1 MSDACAL
8 LGDRTPPKEPSGG
21 GWGAS
26 VTARRTVA
34 VFSTFGPADGAV
46 QAVASVLGQVDD
58 VIVVDD
64 GSGAVADAALQR
76 ISDLGARVERLDR
89 NAGIAAALNRGIA
102 LARETRAT
110 HVLTMDQDSHAP
122 DGLVALLLS
131 ASEAAAA
138 AGVSIGAVVPEH
150 FAGVRQAR
158 GAARDGYAPAAEV
171 IQSGML
177 IPMAVLEDIGGLRE
191 DFFIDLVDIEFE
203 LRLKRAGLA
212 VLAADGARLGHALG
226 AAYERT
232 LFGLPV
238 RVPGIPPVLTLST
251 PFRYYYRVRNRL
263 VIDRE
268 YVRAM
273 PGRILRD
280 TLFDGIHF
288 LDVLRVARPRRAM
301 WRVFRV
307 AVVAAVRGRMGAMPQ
322 GLRDIAGTIRWSA
335 APVAPDAT
343 DRCDER
349 PDA

>member
-1 MSDACAL
+1 M
-8 LGDRTPPKEPSGG
+8 
-21 GWGAS
+21 
-26 VTARRTVA
+26 TARRTVA
-34 VFSTFGPADGAV
+34 VFSAFGPADGAV
-46 QAVASVLGQVDD
+46 QAVASVFGQVDE

-64 GSGAVADAALQR
+64 GSGTDADAALQR
-76 ISDLGARVERLDR
+76 ISDLGARVELLGR
-89 NAGIAAALNRGIA
+89 NLGIAAALNRGIA
-102 LARETRAT
+102 LARDGGAT

-122 DGLVALLLS
+122 DGLVALLH
-131 ASEAAAA
+131 AAAEAAASDRA
-138 AGVSIGAVVPEH
+138 DVGAVVPEY
-150 FAGVRQAR
+150 FAGVRQSR
-158 GAARDGYAPAAEV
+158 EESHRGYAPAAEV

-177 IPMAVLEDIGGLRE
+177 IPVTAIETVGALRE

-212 VLAADGARLGHALG
+212 VIAADGARLGHALG
-226 AAYERT
+226 ASYERT
-232 LFGLPV
+232 LFGVPV

-268 YVRAM
+268 YFRAM
-273 PGRILRD
+273 PARILRD

-307 AVVAAVRGRMGAMPQ
+307 AVVAAVRGRMGAMPE

-335 APVAPDAT
+335 APIARPDASV
-343 DRCDER
+343 ER

>member
-1 MSDACAL
+1 M
-8 LGDRTPPKEPSGG
+8 
-21 GWGAS
+21 
-26 VTARRTVA
+26 TARRTVA

-46 QAVASVLGQVDD
+46 QAVASVLGQADE

-64 GSGAVADAALQR
+64 GSGTGADAALQR
-76 ISDLGARVERLDR
+76 ISDLGARVERLGR
-89 NAGIAAALNRGIA
+89 NLGIAAALNRGIA
-102 LARETRAT
+102 LARDGGAT
-110 HVLTMDQDSHAP
+110 HVLTMDQDSHVP
-122 DGLVALLLS
+122 DGLVAGLLS
-131 ASEAAAA
+131 AADAAEADGAR
-138 AGVSIGAVVPEH
+138 IGAIVPEY

-158 GAARDGYAPAAEV
+158 GESRNGYAPAAEV

-177 IPMAVLEDIGGLRE
+177 IPVTVLEDVGALRE

-212 VLAADGARLGHALG
+212 VIAADGARLGHALG

-238 RVPGIPPVLTLST
+238 RVPGMPPVLTLST
-251 PFRYYYRVRNRL
+251 PFRYFYRVRNRL

-268 YVRAM
+268 YFRAM
-273 PGRILRD
+273 PTRILRD

-322 GLRDIAGTIRWSA
+322 GLREIAGTIRWSA
-335 APVAPDAT
+335 APVARPDASV
-343 DRCDER
+343 ER

>member
-1 MSDACAL
+1 M
-8 LGDRTPPKEPSGG
+8 
-21 GWGAS
+21 
-26 VTARRTVA
+26 TARRTVA
-34 VFSTFGPADGAV
+34 VFSTFGPADAAV
-46 QAVASVLGQVDD
+46 RAVTSVVGQVDR

-64 GSGAVADAALQR
+64 GSGPDADAALER
-76 ISDLGARVERLDR
+76 ISGLGAQVERLDR

-102 LARETRAT
+102 LARDGGAT
-110 HVLTMDQDSHAP
+110 YVLTMDQDSHAP
-122 DGLVALLLS
+122 DGLVAGLL
-131 ASEAAAA
+131 AAAEAAEAD
-138 AGVSIGAVVPEH
+138 GIRFGAIVPEY

-158 GAARDGYAPAAEV
+158 GAARNGHAPAAEV

-177 IPMAVLEDIGGLRE
+177 IPIEVLDDVGALRE

-212 VLAADGARLGHALG
+212 VLAADGVRLGHALG
-226 AAYERT
+226 ASYDRT

-251 PFRYYYRVRNRL
+251 PFRYFYRVRNRL

-268 YVRAM
+268 YFCAM
-273 PGRILRD
+273 PARILRD

-288 LDVLRVARPRRAM
+288 VDVLRVARPRRVM

-307 AVVAAVRGRMGAMPQ
+307 AAVAAVRGRMGAMPQ
-322 GLRDIAGTIRWSA
+322 GLREIAGTIRWSA
-335 APVAPDAT
+335 APIQGAAP
-343 DRCDER
+343 DER